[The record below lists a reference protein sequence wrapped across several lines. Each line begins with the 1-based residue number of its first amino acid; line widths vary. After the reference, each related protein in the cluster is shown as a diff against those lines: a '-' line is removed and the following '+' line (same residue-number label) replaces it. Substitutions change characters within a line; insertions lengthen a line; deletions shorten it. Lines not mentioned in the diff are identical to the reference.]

1 MINIGNTKEDRIKLS
16 DPNAQRVLEREKR
29 KKRKSKVFYNLDDV
43 IIFQ

>member
-1 MINIGNTKEDRIKLS
+1 MINIGNTQEDKIKLS

-29 KKRKSKVFYNLDDV
+29 KKRKSKVFYNLDEV